1 PLHVYTRTKEKAE
14 DLIDKGAKWENSVAE
29 LAAKADVI
37 ISIIGTPK
45 DVEDVYLGSDGIIAN
60 AKKGSYLVDM
70 TTSKPALAKTISD
83 EADKKDFLHWMLL
96 YPAEM

>member
-1 PLHVYTRTKEKAE
+1 MAHKQTIGFIGTGLMGKSMASHLQNAGYPLHVYTRTKEKAE

-45 DVEDVYLGSDGIIAN
+45 DVEDVYLGSDGILSLIH
-60 AKKGSYLVDM
+60 
-70 TTSKPALAKTISD
+70 I
-83 EADKKDFLHWMLL
+83 
-96 YPAEM
+96 

>member
-1 PLHVYTRTKEKAE
+1 MGKGMASHLQNAGYPLHVYTRTKEKAE

-37 ISIIGTPK
+37 ISIIGTHK

-60 AKKGSYLVDM
+60 AKECSYLVDM
-70 TTSKPALAKTISD
+70 ITTKPALKVRISE
-83 EADKKDFLHWMLL
+83 EAV
-96 YPAEM
+96 